1 MLWLMA
7 VPLRRVRVGVR
18 DQRTPL
24 SNNTLSMQVPWL
36 DTARYEKSTVCML
49 CALGV
54 VSLLL
59 PSHMDVFP
67 SFQAIESAQRQKLK
81 SPMHE
86 LHCSFDFTIIM

>member
-1 MLWLMA
+1 
-7 VPLRRVRVGVR
+7 
-18 DQRTPL
+18 
-24 SNNTLSMQVPWL
+24 
-36 DTARYEKSTVCML
+36 ML